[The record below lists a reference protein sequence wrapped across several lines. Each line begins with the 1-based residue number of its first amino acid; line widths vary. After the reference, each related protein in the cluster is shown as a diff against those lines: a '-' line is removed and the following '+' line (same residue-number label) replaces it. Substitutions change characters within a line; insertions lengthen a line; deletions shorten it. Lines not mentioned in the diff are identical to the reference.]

1 MRPQHRHSSPRQPK
15 PRPLR
20 KLALDVL
27 HEWHRGEDFA
37 AVLIDEASVDCGLA
51 SRDTA
56 MLQMLIYGVL
66 RHLSLLDYWSDL
78 LTDKKQLDRETQN
91 AVRLGL
97 AQLLVLD
104 MTPHAAV
111 NETVEY
117 AGRAGA
123 LVNAVLRRALREK
136 EQLLAARDAAPLA
149 IRCSHPEW
157 LVQRWIKQLGEA
169 GASALCEWNQLPA
182 PLYVRINQLRP
193 KPAPFEFVEDAGNG
207 FFRVEHLPG
216 PAIESGACYVQDP
229 STAIAPSL
237 LAPTPSHA
245 VLDACAAPGGKSAL
259 LAQLM
264 RNDGRIIATD
274 SSGKRVKRL
283 AANLERLGVQNVTT
297 MQHDWIARPNGPIEN
312 KKFDRILLD
321 VPCSNT
327 GVMRRRVDVRWR
339 LKESEFATLAELQ
352 LQLLNNCSK
361 FLKPGGILVYSTC
374 SIDSEE
380 NEQVV
385 QKALDANPRLK
396 LTQTKQVLPHRDG
409 MDGAFAARLE
419 LA

>member
-1 MRPQHRHSSPRQPK
+1 MRPPHRHFSPRKPK
-15 PRPLR
+15 QRPLR

-27 HEWHRGEDFA
+27 HEWNRGEDYA
-37 AVLIDEASVDCGLA
+37 AVLIDEASDDCSLMP
-51 SRDTA
+51 RDTA
-56 MLQMLIYGVL
+56 MLQTLIYGVL
-66 RHLSLLDYWSDL
+66 RHQSLLDYWSDL
-78 LTDKKQLDRETQN
+78 LTDNKQLDRETQN

-97 AQLLVLD
+97 AQLLILD
-104 MTPHAAV
+104 MAPHAAV

-136 EQLLAARDAAPLA
+136 EELFAARTRAPLH

-157 LVQRWIKQLGEA
+157 LVQRWVKQFGEA
-169 GASALCEWNQLPA
+169 DAESLCLWNQQPA
-182 PLYVRINQLRP
+182 PIYVRINRLMPKRP
-193 KPAPFEFVEDAGNG
+193 TFEFIDDHGDDFYSVET
-207 FFRVEHLPG
+207 LPRE
-216 PAIESGACYVQDP
+216 AIEAGACYVQDP
-229 STAIAPSL
+229 STALAPTL
-237 LAPTPSHA
+237 LAPTPSHS

-259 LAQLM
+259 LAQIM

-283 AANLERLGVQNVTT
+283 SANLERLGVNNVTA

-339 LKESEFATLAELQ
+339 LREEDFATLVETQ
-352 LQLLNNCSK
+352 LQLLGNCAK
-361 FLKPGGILVYSTC
+361 FLKPGGIIVYSTC
-374 SIDSEE
+374 SIDREE
-380 NEQVV
+380 NEQVL
-385 QKALDANPRLK
+385 QKAIEANPRLK
-396 LTQTKQVLPHRDG
+396 LVETKQVLPHRDG
-409 MDGAFAARLE
+409 IDGAFAAALQ
-419 LA
+419 LG